1 MPNKK
6 KRTLT
11 SLKLAEVSLVNRPAM
26 EPALALLQKSMEK
39 AVFPRTREAKGHSH
53 VITLGGADGFL
64 TLRLRPYEDD
74 STGASH
80 THDVVQTVSG
90 YQVSMVEEHSHTLPD
105 LRRVVEAMLL
115 ATSTDP
121 EPEPGP
127 GNVGKADTS
136 GHSVVAHTSVTQAH
150 QHSVIRRQN
159 GTYALS
165 LAGDPSHTHEITLD
179 GDFLRVAMAEGHVH
193 DVKDPMST
201 LVNKSADNESKVL
214 ATLLLDNLASFEK
227 KTKDSNM
234 NDIEKRKIAKAQA
247 EQNLDALA
255 QRIAKALNLTSEQ
268 GMDRALQTA
277 KGQEL
282 YKAMVTPISKA
293 APADP
298 LADWCA
304 EQVEAKLAKNVNEY
318 DTVQEVAEKRRQFDR
333 EVMDSPEYATKYAE
347 IYQPRLPAEP
357 DNPDPLSLRK
367 SGETFQKCVDR
378 LTDERAFHRG
388 VTKAAAYASMA
399 RDETLLPL
407 LEKAYAES
415 IQASDAVMRR
425 MTNG

>member
-11 SLKLAEVSLVNRPAM
+11 SLKLAEISLVNRPAM
-26 EPALALLQKSMEK
+26 EPALALIQKSMDK
-39 AVFPRTREAKGHSH
+39 ATLPRTREAKGHSH

-80 THDVVQTVSG
+80 THDVVQTASG
-90 YQVSMVEEHSHTLPD
+90 YQVSMVNSHSHTLPD

-115 ATSTDP
+115 ATSADP
-121 EPEPGP
+121 EPDPEP
-127 GNVGKADTS
+127 VGKQDTS
-136 GHSVVAHTSVTQAH
+136 GHSVVAHTSETQAH
-150 QHSVIRRQN
+150 QHTIIRRQN
-159 GTYALS
+159 GTYALG
-165 LAGDPSHTHEITLD
+165 LGGDPSHTHDITVD
-179 GDFLRVAMAEGHVH
+179 GDRVQVAMAEGHTH
-193 DVKDPMST
+193 DVREPMSD
-201 LVNKSADNESKVL
+201 LVNKT
-214 ATLLLDNLASFEK
+214 ATKQSEIHALLELDNLATHEK
-227 KTKDSNM
+227 RIEDSTM
-234 NDIEKRKIAKAQA
+234 NDIEKAKFAKAQA
-247 EQNLDALA
+247 EDNLDALA

-304 EQVEAKLAKNVNEY
+304 EQVEAKLTKNVNEY
-318 DTVQEVAEKRRQFDR
+318 DTVREVAEKRRQFDR

-407 LEKAYAES
+407 LEKAYSES
-415 IQASDAVMRR
+415 IQASDSVMHR
-425 MTNG
+425 MTNGSA